1 MQRPA
6 GHHRAGRHGWT
17 PQQRELVTD
26 HLPSL
31 LATATVYLDSRRAAE
46 VLVVATLRAAAREAP
61 DEADPLTWL
70 HAHLWARFRAGDGE
84 EPHTPAEP
92 DADQPLPPDGP
103 GTHDH
108 PPTLAQRLAAL
119 PPRARAAVHLVD
131 REGLSYAQLARVLA
145 TSRPEAAAIL
155 HDARRTLVPAVAA
168 AVHPGRDVA
177 AS

>member
-6 GHHRAGRHGWT
+6 GHHQAGRPAWT
-17 PQQRELVTD
+17 AQQRDLVTA

-31 LATATVYLDSRRAAE
+31 LATARVHLDSHRAAE
-46 VLVVATLRAAAREAP
+46 ALVAATLRAAAREVP
-61 DEADPLTWL
+61 DATDPLTWL
-70 HAHLWARFRAGDGE
+70 HAHLWTRFPAGDGE

-92 DADQPLPPDGP
+92 DADQPLPADGP

-131 REGLSYAQLARVLA
+131 AEGLSYAQLARVLA

-155 HDARRTLVPAVAA
+155 HEARRTLVPAVADL
-168 AVHPGRDVA
+168 HPGRDA
-177 AS
+177 ATS